1 MGRVTPSI
9 LPHPSDPA
17 SSAGVT
23 KPQTPQSPRT
33 PQSPVVPRSAAVRA
47 FHSAIPAATLDVVSA
62 ALDQCGVIDGHND
75 LAWASRVAR
84 DYSVD
89 GLDGSVPTVNTDL
102 PRLRAGGVAAQ
113 FWSVFAPTDQLGA
126 DAVQYTLEQID
137 FVYRL
142 VERHHEHFRL
152 ARSAAD
158 IHAATSTGHIASLLG
173 AEGGHSIN
181 GSAGVLRMFA
191 RLGVRY
197 MTLTHTLTTDWADSG
212 TDAAVHNGLSAA
224 GVDFVREMNR
234 LGMLV
239 DLSHVSPATAHA
251 ALDVSTAPVIFS
263 HSSCAAS
270 SAHPRN
276 VPDDVLA
283 RLVTNGGVQMVTFV
297 PMFLSEDFAHWD
309 ATGQVGPPPP
319 VTVADA
325 ADHVDHARAVSGVD
339 HIGLGG
345 DYDGTP
351 IFPDGLGDVA
361 GYPRLLAELAARG
374 WSADELSR
382 LTGRNILRVLAET
395 DAAFAAAGA

>member
-1 MGRVTPSI
+1 MRRVTPPPPETS
-9 LPHPSDPA
+9 
-17 SSAGVT
+17 T
-23 KPQTPQSPRT
+23 
-33 PQSPVVPRSAAVRA
+33 AAVRA
-47 FHSAIPAATLDVVSA
+47 FHSSLSPAALDVVCA
-62 ALDQCGVIDGHND
+62 ALEQCGVIDGHND

-89 GLDGSVPTVNTDL
+89 GLDGSVPVVNTDL
-102 PRLRAGGVAAQ
+102 PRLRAGGVSAQ

-142 VERHHEHFRL
+142 VAQHGSHFQL

-158 IHAATSTGHIASLLG
+158 IHAAVSAGKIASLLG
-173 AEGGHSIN
+173 AEGGHSSN
-181 GSAGVLRMFA
+181 GSVGVLRMFA

-197 MTLTHTLTTDWADSG
+197 MTLTHTSTTDWADSG
-212 TDAAVHNGLSAA
+212 TDAAQHNGLSPR
-224 GVDFVREMNR
+224 GVDFVTEMNR

-263 HSSCAAS
+263 HSSCETTAS
-270 SAHPRN
+270 HPRN

-283 RLVTNGGVQMVTFV
+283 RLAANGGVQMITFV
-297 PMFLSEDFAHWD
+297 PMFLSEDYAGWD
-309 ATGQVGPPPP
+309 AAGQVGDPPP
-319 VTVADA
+319 VTVAHA
-325 ADHVDHARAVSGVD
+325 ADHVEHAREVAGLD

-351 IFPDGLGDVA
+351 QFPDGLEDVA
-361 GYPRLLAELAARG
+361 SYPRLLAELAGRG
-374 WSADELSR
+374 WNSDELSR
-382 LTGRNILRVLAET
+382 LTGRNILRVLAAT
-395 DAAFAAAGA
+395 DSNFAQASA